1 MRWPPLRVPR
11 LASPAAMRALL
22 PHLLSG
28 HEDDVPAS
36 TEEWREH
43 HLKPLAQRL
52 AAADRRSPGGGRG

>member
-1 MRWPPLRVPR
+1 
-11 LASPAAMRALL
+11 MRALL